1 MVRSGSLVRPAGVC
15 LAADAFD
22 GIGRAADFLGVALAT
37 RLAAAGLPELE
48 CTDRFIFQ
56 V

>member
-37 RLAAAGLPELE
+37 RLAAAGLSELE